1 MGLFDS
7 IFGKKKFN
15 AEVEICAAIIK
26 KCYLYDTIKYISFL
40 EGKIGELPDRVV
52 GGLDMFLQ
60 SLAVAIVIYSIEK
73 KYQERGDSL
82 AKAFMN
88 TLRETLKKGGQKDQ
102 ITEEQLQL
110 AKRFFV
116 ILQEDLRHGNQ
127 MAFIDATQNLEINY
141 GRKWEKL
148 NPATIDF
155 CQWVEYFI
163 NEITTLTIKL
173 IGIAEDEYDYK
184 PST

>member
-40 EGKIGELPDRVV
+40 EGKIGELPDRDV

-116 ILQEDLRHGNQ
+116 ILQEDLMKLFYILFVIGMQ
-127 MAFIDATQNLEINY
+127 VYLFFVKVVVFIEDLLFSFMNHALEIL
-141 GRKWEKL
+141 K
-148 NPATIDF
+148 IF
-155 CQWVEYFI
+155 
-163 NEITTLTIKL
+163 
-173 IGIAEDEYDYK
+173 
-184 PST
+184 

>member
-1 MGLFDS
+1 
-7 IFGKKKFN
+7 
-15 AEVEICAAIIK
+15 
-26 KCYLYDTIKYISFL
+26 
-40 EGKIGELPDRVV
+40 
-52 GGLDMFLQ
+52 MFLQ

-163 NEITTLTIKL
+163 NEITTLTNI
-173 IGIAEDEYDYK
+173 
-184 PST
+184 